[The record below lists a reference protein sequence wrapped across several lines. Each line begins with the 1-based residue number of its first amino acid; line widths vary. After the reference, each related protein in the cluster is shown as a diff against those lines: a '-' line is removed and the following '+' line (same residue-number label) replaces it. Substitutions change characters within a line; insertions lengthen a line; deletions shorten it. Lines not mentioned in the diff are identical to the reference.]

1 MKIYADLPARR
12 TLQVVADLLVLA
24 WILVWARVGIA
35 VHGSTM
41 ELAEPGR
48 QLEGAGSGMREKLQ
62 TAGDNVAG
70 LPVLGDRVAD
80 PFREVSGAGT
90 SIEGAGTD
98 LVTAVERLA
107 TTLGWVTALTP
118 ILLVG
123 AIWLA
128 LRLRFARRATSAQ
141 RHVDAADDL
150 DLFALRAMTNQP
162 LSRLAAI
169 SPDPA
174 GAWRRGD
181 PAVIREL
188 AVLEL
193 ADCGIRPPAGAQAEV
208 S

>member
-12 TLQVVADLLVLA
+12 AVQVAADLLVLA
-24 WILVWARVGIA
+24 WMLAWARVGVA
-35 VHGSTM
+35 VHDSTM
-41 ELAEPGR
+41 ELAEPGHR
-48 QLEGAGSGMREKLQ
+48 LEGAGSGMREKLQ
-62 TAGDNVAG
+62 AAGDGVAG

-80 PFREVSGAGT
+80 PFRDVSGAGT

-98 LVTAVERLA
+98 LVMAVERLA

-123 AIWLA
+123 VVWLV
-128 LRLRFARRATSAQ
+128 LRLRFVRRATSAQ
-141 RHVDAADDL
+141 RHVDHADDL

-162 LSRLAAI
+162 LARLAKI

-174 GAWRRGD
+174 GAWRRGE
-181 PAVIREL
+181 PEVIREL

-193 ADCGIRPPAGAQAEV
+193 ADCGLRPPAGTQTEV
-208 S
+208 G

>member
-12 TLQVVADLLVLA
+12 VRQVVADLLVLV
-24 WILVWARVGIA
+24 WTLVWAGVGVA
-35 VHGSTM
+35 VHDATM
-41 ELAEPGR
+41 ELTEPGH

-62 TAGDNVAG
+62 DAGDSVAG

-80 PFREVSGAGT
+80 PFRDVSGAGT

-118 ILLVG
+118 ILIVG
-123 AIWLA
+123 AVWLA

-141 RHVDAADDL
+141 RHVDDAHDL

-162 LSRLAAI
+162 LARLTEI
-169 SPDPA
+169 CPDPA

-181 PAVIREL
+181 PEVIHEL

-193 ADCGIRPPAGAQAEV
+193 ADCGLRPPQPEV
-208 S
+208 G